1 MRPFDGKNPQLSSF
15 LTICVTQP
23 TPHYYIIGMKC
34 KKTGAYSNR
43 NQLKTIDNRPNQ
55 APNVKENAAFIAF
68 CTITLPRAS
77 TKDFLTLKV

>member
-1 MRPFDGKNPQLSSF
+1 
-15 LTICVTQP
+15 
-23 TPHYYIIGMKC
+23 MKC